1 MNEIGRKTQLGSENA
16 DSFKKTSLAIR
27 QNVRMT
33 HLDGSF
39 YFEGD
44 DGAWNKRS
52 NILLLAECFLD
63 ILNYSEH
70 PVDYVSYI
78 A

>member
-1 MNEIGRKTQLGSENA
+1 LNEIGRKTQLGSENA

-39 YFEGD
+39 TLKETMVHETKEVTFSY
-44 DGAWNKRS
+44 
-52 NILLLAECFLD
+52 LLNASLTF
-63 ILNYSEH
+63 
-70 PVDYVSYI
+70 
-78 A
+78 